1 MVGLVT
7 AVIIKHLIYINIYN
21 FPIFFN
27 NPIRNMNNFN
37 FYLIS
42 ALVHQ
47 KDYEFQS
54 KKKETLSGMK

>member
-1 MVGLVT
+1 
-7 AVIIKHLIYINIYN
+7 
-21 FPIFFN
+21 
-27 NPIRNMNNFN
+27 MNNFN